1 MDFRVGEGFDIHP
14 LRKGRPFRLG
24 GVTLVHPDGLGP
36 AGHSDGDPLLHAV
49 IDAMLGSLAL
59 GDIGGW
65 FPDTAPRWKDAD
77 SAELVR
83 IVRRDPRLSR
93 WTLGNLDA
101 TVYLSRPKMAP
112 HLLELRQ
119 SLSELLEAPVER
131 ISLKAKSMNGLGAIG
146 CGDAVAARVCLL
158 AILQD
163 GISTSSTRPPS
174 T

>member
-83 IVRRDPRLSR
+83 FVRRDPRLSR

-101 TVYLSRPKMAP
+101 TVYLSRPNMAP
-112 HLLELRQ
+112 HLPELRQ

-163 GISTSSTRPPS
+163 GFPTFSTRPPS

>member
-65 FPDTAPRWKDAD
+65 FADTAPRWKDAD

-101 TVYLSRPKMAP
+101 TVYLSRPNMAP
-112 HLLELRQ
+112 HLPELRQ

-163 GISTSSTRPPS
+163 GFPTSSTRPPS

>member
-101 TVYLSRPKMAP
+101 TVYLSRPNMAP
-112 HLLELRQ
+112 HLPELRQ
-119 SLSELLEAPVER
+119 SLSELQEAPVER

-163 GISTSSTRPPS
+163 GFPTSSTRPPS